1 MGGKAERPSIASAD
15 RSTAMS
21 PVMSTSSP
29 WRPDR
34 AARRQPCRIGSA
46 PPERSAGMLTTRR
59 SSRDLSGDW
68 SVAVGCPG
76 RGCGGVQKRR
86 TKDAGTSSPYRRSG
100 VAYVRMLATPHTGGV
115 LRPDEVTMYTD
126 QRISRLDLV
135 SLVNAPDLAALH
147 ARDVLRTWNW
157 PGALD
162 VAWLVIVELVTCAV
176 ARPVP
181 IPQMLNHPLLREAR
195 PLRLTLRWS
204 YDFPPQ
210 GGKVVW
216 CDLPA
221 RPELGSA
228 PPTQQPRPLES
239 GHGQGYAQVPQS
251 GSWPAPRPP
260 LQPLPTEP
268 PGDGR
273 LGMPGYP
280 QPIPGYPRR

>member
-1 MGGKAERPSIASAD
+1 
-15 RSTAMS
+15 
-21 PVMSTSSP
+21 
-29 WRPDR
+29 
-34 AARRQPCRIGSA
+34 
-46 PPERSAGMLTTRR
+46 
-59 SSRDLSGDW
+59 
-68 SVAVGCPG
+68 
-76 RGCGGVQKRR
+76 
-86 TKDAGTSSPYRRSG
+86 
-100 VAYVRMLATPHTGGV
+100 
-115 LRPDEVTMYTD
+115 MYPD

-195 PLRLTLRWS
+195 PLRLTLRWNGPVLNIELWDSDPTPPQTHPGQARPDGASGLAVVAAYSSRWS

-221 RPELGSA
+221 RPELPSA
-228 PPTQQPRPLES
+228 PPMQQPRQLE
-239 GHGQGYAQVPQS
+239 GGPGAGYGQAPQA
-251 GSWPAPRPP
+251 GQWPAPRPP

-273 LGMPGYP
+273 MGIPGYP